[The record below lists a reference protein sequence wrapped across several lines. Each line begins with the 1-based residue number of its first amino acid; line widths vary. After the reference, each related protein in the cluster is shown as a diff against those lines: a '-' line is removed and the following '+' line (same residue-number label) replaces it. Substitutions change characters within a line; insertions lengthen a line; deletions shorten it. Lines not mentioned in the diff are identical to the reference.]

1 MPLYQA
7 GDEKFRSIIENSF
20 DLIALLDLDAR
31 YTYCSSSYTRILG
44 YDPNE
49 MIGWSGFDIVHPD
62 ERAEL
67 ALLLKDSLAD
77 PQVRQGIAER
87 RLVNRIRHHNGNYR
101 WVEHR
106 FKFLVDENDNPVQIL
121 LNAQD
126 ITEHRQTIDEL
137 RESEARFK
145 AVSTYSH
152 NAICLL
158 DESGKIIWVNEA
170 FVRMGGYSQE
180 QVYAAPSFVQYLAP
194 ESVAFVVNNFMR
206 FVRHESYEHHYTFYF
221 ISADGQKH
229 LCEKHMT
236 DYEDRLGKRI
246 LAISM
251 VDITERR
258 QLEEKLGQEKI
269 LTDAIFNSVPGVL
282 YLYDEQGYLLR
293 WNKRH
298 EEMTGYSSAELDH
311 FYILDWYKDE
321 PEDIERVTKGVQK
334 ALAEGFA
341 SAEANLIT
349 KSGSKIL
356 FDFTAS
362 RLDLGGKVYFTGIG
376 IDITARRKM
385 EIQAQADHSELV
397 RLLAETEQSRQ
408 ILLNVVENQKAAEEQ
423 IRRLNAEL
431 EQRVR
436 DRTALLTA
444 ANQELEAFAYSVSH
458 DLRAPLR
465 ALDGFS
471 VALLEDYASQLDE
484 RGKHYL
490 LRIQEAAQ
498 RMGQLINDLL
508 NLSRVTRA
516 DFARQQ
522 VNLSGLV
529 ENIAAEL
536 KAHAPQRK
544 VEFEIAAGMIL
555 QGDRNLLKI
564 ALENLL
570 SNAYKFTSQCEQ
582 TRIQVGR
589 LARGGEWIYF
599 VCDNGVGFNMEYAN
613 KLFIPFQRLHGV
625 NEFSGTGIGL
635 TIVQRIITR
644 HDGRIWAEAAE
655 NQGATFYFT
664 LGESG

>member
-1 MPLYQA
+1 MNA
-7 GDEKFRSIIENSF
+7 EKFRSIIENSF
-20 DLIALLDLDAR
+20 DLIALLDLDGC
-31 YTYCSSSYTRILG
+31 YTYCNCSYARILG
-44 YDPNE
+44 YDPDE
-49 MIGWSGFDIVHPD
+49 MIGRSGFDIVHPD
-62 ERAEL
+62 ERAEV
-67 ALLLKDSLAD
+67 ATLLKNSLVD
-77 PQVRQGIAER
+77 QEVVREMTEK
-87 RLVNRIRHHNGNYR
+87 RLVNRIRHHDGSYR

-106 FKFLVDENDNPVQIL
+106 FKFLLDENGIPAQIL

-126 ITEHRQTIDEL
+126 ITDHRQTIDEL
-137 RESEARFK
+137 RESESRFK

-158 DESGKIIWVNEA
+158 DESGKIVWINEA
-170 FVRMGGYSQE
+170 FVQMGGYSKE
-180 QVYAAPSFVQYLAP
+180 QVYAAASFVEYLAP
-194 ESVAFVVNNFMR
+194 ESVEFVVNNFMR
-206 FVRHESYEHHYTFYF
+206 FVRHEPYEHHYTFYF
-221 ISADGQKH
+221 VSADGQKH
-229 LCEKHMT
+229 FCEKHMT
-236 DYEDRLGKRI
+236 DYEDRRGKRI

-251 VDITERR
+251 VDITERQ
-258 QLEEKLGQEKI
+258 QLEEKLRQEKI

-293 WNKRH
+293 WNKKH
-298 EEMTGYSSAELDH
+298 EELTGYSKEELDH
-311 FYILDWYKDE
+311 FHLLDWYKGE

-349 KSGSKIL
+349 KDGSKIL

-362 RLDLGGKVYFTGIG
+362 RLNIGDKVYFTGIG
-376 IDITARRKM
+376 IDITARRKL
-385 EIQAQADHSELV
+385 EEQARLNHVELL
-397 RLLAETEQSRQ
+397 RLLAETERSRQ
-408 ILLNVVENQKAAEEQ
+408 ALLNVVEDQKAAEEQ

-471 VALLEDYASQLDE
+471 SALLEDYASQLDE

-490 LRIQEAAQ
+490 SRIQEAAQ

-508 NLSRVTRA
+508 NLSRVTRS
-516 DFARQQ
+516 DFARQR
-522 VNLSGLV
+522 VDLSALV

-536 KAHAPQRK
+536 KIHAPQRR
-544 VEFEIAAGMIL
+544 VEFDIAADIIV

-564 ALENLL
+564 AMENLL
-570 SNAYKFTSQCEQ
+570 SNAYKFTNQCEQ
-582 TRIQVGR
+582 AHIQFGR
-589 LARGGEWIYF
+589 FAQDGKWIYF
-599 VCDNGVGFNMEYAN
+599 VRDNGVGFDMEYAN

-625 NEFSGTGIGL
+625 HEFSGTGIGL

-644 HDGRIWAEAAE
+644 HDGQIWAEAAVD
-655 NQGATFYFT
+655 QGATFYFT